1 MFVIFYPV
9 LSHFISL
16 LGPRSVQ
23 LVELMTVSVHMS
35 FGSQRWL
42 LNWCATYVPL
52 VARAKCTTSFISP
65 YTSFVSTI
73 EKASFISA
81 LQSFIP
87 YYIDTGFR
95 TLSRIFYIF
104 FWMLLLT
111 ARIWSFLWGNIL
123 DLDSI
128 FE

>member
-9 LSHFISL
+9 LSHFISKERGSQL
-16 LGPRSVQ
+16 SLGPMSLQ

-42 LNWCATYVPL
+42 LNWRATYIPL

-65 YTSFVSTI
+65 YTSFISTI
-73 EKASFISA
+73 EKALFISA

-95 TLSRIFYIF
+95 TLSRSF
-104 FWMLLLT
+104 F
-111 ARIWSFLWGNIL
+111 L
-123 DLDSI
+123 DVASHCMHLVLPMGQYS
-128 FE
+128 